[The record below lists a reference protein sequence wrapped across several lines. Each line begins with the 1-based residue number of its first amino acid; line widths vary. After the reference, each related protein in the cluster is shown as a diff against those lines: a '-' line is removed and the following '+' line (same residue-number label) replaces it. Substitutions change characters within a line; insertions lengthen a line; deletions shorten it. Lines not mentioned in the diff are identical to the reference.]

1 MEGLGT
7 PSPSALI
14 FSLWVPGY
22 LSSADLQN
30 KLTLAEQQFQ
40 YDMQLA
46 QVGVNRDLKREQM
59 IEDRKDQR
67 SKMEATQQS
76 SMIQQRQD
84 NLLPTDFS
92 DQPQG
97 EPLAE
102 QLQSQ
107 VPQPPQDQMY
117 QQA

>member
-1 MEGLGT
+1 M
-7 PSPSALI
+7 SQI
-14 FSLWVPGY
+14 
-22 LSSADLQN
+22 
-30 KLTLAEQQFQ
+30 
-40 YDMQLA
+40 
-46 QVGVNRDLKREQM
+46 
-59 IEDRKDQR
+59 
-67 SKMEATQQS
+67 
-76 SMIQQRQD
+76 QRQD